1 MRILRSLHDIKVRF
15 KRPAVTI
22 GNFDGVHLG
31 HQALFKKVVE
41 LAAPRAG
48 DTIAITF
55 EPHPLKVLRP
65 DAPPKLICTFEHKAE
80 LIKRAGIKWL
90 LCLKFDEELAR
101 TPARRFVEQVFVEA
115 IGVEDLVIGYDYA
128 FGKGREGDKDFL
140 KKMGQIYG
148 FSVHVMDPVTV
159 DGEIV
164 SSTLIRRL
172 VAQGEMRRV
181 KRLLGR
187 YYQIRGEVQ
196 MGKRRGGRVVG
207 FPTANLLI
215 LEDDL
220 CPKTGVYCVQ
230 VIFDS
235 KCYGGVMNIGY
246 NPTFGDTGLS
256 AEVHIFDF
264 DGDLYG
270 RPIKVNIIQRIRDER
285 KFSGPEE
292 LREQIRHDVEKAKDI
307 LSREAGLGQ
316 ACREEQF
323 LEAKRQG
330 LSFSPAS

>member
-1 MRILRSLHDIKVRF
+1 MRILRSLDEIKWRF

-41 LAAPRAG
+41 LASRRGG
-48 DTIAITF
+48 DSIAITF

-65 DAPPKLICTFEHKAE
+65 NDPPKLICTFEHKAE
-80 LIKRAGIKWL
+80 LIKKAGIKWL
-90 LCLKFDEELAR
+90 LCLRFDMALAA
-101 TPARRFVEQVFVEA
+101 TPAQKFVEEVFVRR

-128 FGKGREGDKDFL
+128 FGKGREGDKEFL
-140 KKMGQIYG
+140 KKMGAIYG
-148 FSVHVMDPVTV
+148 FNVHVLDPVVV

-181 KRLLGR
+181 RRLLGR

-196 MGKRRGGRVVG
+196 VGKRRGGRVVG
-207 FPTANLLI
+207 FPTANLAL
-215 LEDDL
+215 LEEDL
-220 CPKTGVYCVQ
+220 CPRKGVYCVQ

-235 KCYGGVMNIGY
+235 QCYGGVMNIGF

-264 DGDLYG
+264 EGDIYG
-270 RPIKVNIIQRIRDER
+270 KFIKVNLIERIRGEK
-285 KFSGPEE
+285 KFSSPME
-292 LREQIRHDVEKAKDI
+292 LRAAIMKDVEKARLI
-307 LSREAGLGQ
+307 LAKEPNLME
-316 ACREEQF
+316 ACRE
-323 LEAKRQG
+323 
-330 LSFSPAS
+330 